1 MTDLKFRYRLSEE
14 DWIEAL
20 LCLDYRRSG
29 KFRQI
34 NIWILSILGAAA
46 LIAYIRSPD
55 KFFLFLFLAVIILL
69 DFYMAYGMDFLRNR
83 KARKLASM
91 QGEYEIEISGI
102 LDMSSKNWRMKHIDN
117 FKLIKKNN

>member
-83 KARKLASM
+83 KARK
-91 QGEYEIEISGI
+91 
-102 LDMSSKNWRMKHIDN
+102 
-117 FKLIKKNN
+117 